1 MAAESG
7 QLELNAFEPILFYN
21 IFESI
26 ETLGSA
32 AKTFVENCIV
42 DITANKERCK
52 DLLESSV
59 GIATALCPYIG
70 YKKSASIAKESL
82 KSGKTIKELVIKEN
96 LMTEEKLKE
105 VLEPFKLTGMGEEK
119 TRKAV

>member
-1 MAAESG
+1 M
-7 QLELNAFEPILFYN
+7 LE
-21 IFESI
+21 
-26 ETLGSA
+26 G
-32 AKTFVENCIV
+32 
-42 DITANKERCK
+42 
-52 DLLESSV
+52 SV